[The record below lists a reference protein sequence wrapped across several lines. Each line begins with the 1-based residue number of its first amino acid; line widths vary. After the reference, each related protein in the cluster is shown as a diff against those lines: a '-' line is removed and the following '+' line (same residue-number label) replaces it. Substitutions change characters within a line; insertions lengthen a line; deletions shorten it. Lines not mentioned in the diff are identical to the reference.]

1 MSLQRDQALL
11 FTFTGYLLMLGVG
24 PGKAQR
30 RHMTHK
36 GWAICHKY
44 M

>member
-24 PGKAQR
+24 PQVKPRGD
-30 RHMTHK
+30 T
-36 GWAICHKY
+36 
-44 M
+44 